1 MAIYLVTWNLNN
13 EVNYEAKR
21 RSFIDHINRYDNVRD
36 PSLETVRWVDSA
48 GTADQLSSDLLTK
61 LDNNDRL
68 FVTQLRPSTHQ
79 GWLNKEVWNWVNA
92 RLR

>member
-36 PSLETVRWVDSA
+36 PSL
-48 GTADQLSSDLLTK
+48 
-61 LDNNDRL
+61 
-68 FVTQLRPSTHQ
+68 
-79 GWLNKEVWNWVNA
+79 
-92 RLR
+92 